1 MLSRCG
7 RALCAQTVKGR
18 GRQAVCRAVRVGGAA
33 GVRHEKDWAGD
44 DSSDDRGCEGSTGIE
59 RGAVQGGRRCE
70 REVGVGFEVRVC
82 AALRVGA
89 IAREQRG
96 GGFILRPSDG
106 ASDVRGAER

>member
-1 MLSRCG
+1 MG
-7 RALCAQTVKGR
+7 RIERAMTVQMIEGAR
-18 GRQAVCRAVRVGGAA
+18 GRRVSSEVRFKAGA
-33 GVRHEKDWAGD
+33 GVSG
-44 DSSDDRGCEGSTGIE
+44 
-59 RGAVQGGRRCE
+59 Q
-70 REVGVGFEVRVC
+70 VGVGFEVMVC